1 MNLEYD
7 GQYRMIEISRFNFTR
22 DNVDD
27 ILLIPAIIEIIQVT
41 INNLYSRINGNEELV
56 DLTPYTRQEYKAPVS
71 ILG

>member
-7 GQYRMIEISRFNFTR
+7 GLEISRFNFTR

-56 DLTPYTRQEYKAPVS
+56 DLTPYTRQACKAPVY